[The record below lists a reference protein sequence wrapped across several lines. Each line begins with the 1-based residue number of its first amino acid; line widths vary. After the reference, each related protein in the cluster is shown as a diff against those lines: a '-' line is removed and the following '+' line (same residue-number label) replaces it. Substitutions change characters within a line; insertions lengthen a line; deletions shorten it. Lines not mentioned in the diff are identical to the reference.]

1 MDGKPV
7 GKGKLKVTI
16 PISMGLAS
24 GAVWMLMRVH
34 LTDEYEPPF
43 AFTDTI
49 EKVVYDISGER
60 VVDHEAEIRIALA
73 RRLVSF
79 A

>member
-1 MDGKPV
+1 
-7 GKGKLKVTI
+7 
-16 PISMGLAS
+16 
-24 GAVWMLMRVH
+24 MLMRVH

-43 AFTDTI
+43 AFTGTI

-73 RRLVSF
+73 RQLVSF